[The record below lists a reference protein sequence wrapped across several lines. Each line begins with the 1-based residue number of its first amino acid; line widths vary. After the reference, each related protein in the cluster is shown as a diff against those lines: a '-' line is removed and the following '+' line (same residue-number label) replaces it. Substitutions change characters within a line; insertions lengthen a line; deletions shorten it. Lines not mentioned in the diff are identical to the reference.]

1 MTGMSRRIPTSSILL
16 AVMGVL
22 SGWTGGFLL
31 SSGYS
36 RCIDGMQ
43 GGQCTGRYASD
54 GWHAVG
60 AAALILGGA
69 LVIAGIAAAV
79 RYRRRTP

>member
-22 SGWTGGFLL
+22 SGWSGGFVL

-36 RCIDGMQ
+36 RCFDGIQ
-43 GGQCTGRYASD
+43 GGQCSGRFASD

-60 AAALILGGA
+60 AAALLPGGA
-69 LVIAGIAAAV
+69 LVIAAIAVAV
-79 RYRRRTP
+79 RDRRRAL